1 MLAVREEGTR
11 PPTLEWAAKTDP
23 ALIGWQRLGGGGHAA
38 SLWKTDRIG
47 NDVANC

>member
-38 SLWKTDRIG
+38 FLWKTDRIG